1 MKRFEMAKAQRELMG
16 LSQKRLAEIS
26 GVPQTTISQY
36 ENGVAVDE
44 DRVEA
49 IHSGLISI
57 RDHLYPDKTYERQV
71 YLMNLHTKLFEC
83 SESFYDKIEYLNKI
97 IRDATF
103 LESIV
108 LEEKK
113 KNDAAT
119 RNQAWRRGYKY

>member
-36 ENGVAVDE
+36 ENGIAIDE

-49 IHSGLISI
+49 IHSALMSI
-57 RDHLYPDKTYERQV
+57 RDRLYPDKTYERQV

-83 SESFYDKIEYLNKI
+83 SESFYDKIEYLNKV

-113 KNDAAT
+113 KNDTAT